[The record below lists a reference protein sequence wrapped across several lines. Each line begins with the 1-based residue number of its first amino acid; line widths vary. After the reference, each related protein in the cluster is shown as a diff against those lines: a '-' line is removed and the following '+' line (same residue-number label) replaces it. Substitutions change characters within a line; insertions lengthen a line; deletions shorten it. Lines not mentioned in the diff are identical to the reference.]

1 MAKSQLKEQQS
12 RNLSEVETGWPLS
25 IVKQS
30 YKVHKKKINLRSNI
44 VRSTFSSIDLFCLSR

>member
-30 YKVHKKKINLRSNI
+30 YKVHKKKL
-44 VRSTFSSIDLFCLSR
+44 TYALT